1 MNQTPKSIRQY
12 MKENVD
18 DHVDWKTNEVN
29 ATTLAEDACTHF
41 NDFEDD
47 FEINQ
52 TYFDIAYE
60 VAIAKE
66 KELNER

>member
-1 MNQTPKSIRQY
+1 MNASRKEVWEY
-12 MKENVD
+12 MQKNVE

-41 NDFEDD
+41 NDFEEDD
-47 FEINQ
+47 SIDQ
-52 TYFDIAYE
+52 RYYDIAYE

-66 KELNER
+66 KELNEK